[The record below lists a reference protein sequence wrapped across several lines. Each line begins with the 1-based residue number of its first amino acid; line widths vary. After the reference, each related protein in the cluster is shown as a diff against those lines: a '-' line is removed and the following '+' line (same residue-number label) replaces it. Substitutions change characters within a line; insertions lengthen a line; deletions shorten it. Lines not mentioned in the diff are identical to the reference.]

1 MVVLSTLAKLI
12 FLVKKEKGGNLKE
25 IGNLKKKGNLKKRG
39 NIKKKLN
46 V

>member
-1 MVVLSTLAKLI
+1 LFLSTLAKLI

-25 IGNLKKKGNLKKRG
+25 KGNLKKKGNSKKRG
-39 NIKKKLN
+39 NLKKKMN